1 MDQINNVLLPVVQK
15 INGFLAD
22 YILVFLL
29 VGAGIFFHYQNW
41 LCTAL
46 FGPGPEEH
54 LW

>member
-29 VGAGIFFHYQNW
+29 VGAGIF
-41 LCTAL
+41 LLSKLAL
-46 FGPGPEEH
+46 YSAI
-54 LW
+54 WSRV